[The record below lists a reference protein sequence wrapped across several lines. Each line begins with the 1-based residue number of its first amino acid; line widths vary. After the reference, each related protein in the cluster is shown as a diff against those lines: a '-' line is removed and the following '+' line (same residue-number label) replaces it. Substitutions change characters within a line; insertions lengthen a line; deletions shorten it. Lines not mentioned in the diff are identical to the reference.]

1 MSAAPGE
8 VSEHAVAKTGRTA
21 LALTG
26 LAALGIVFGD
36 IGTSPLYTLKTAFDF
51 LHGDPTPE
59 RILGILSLVIWTL
72 FLITSIKY
80 VTVAMSIDNDGE
92 GGILALMS
100 LLGIKQRQRPVIV
113 VLGLLGAALIYGDGA
128 ITPAISVLSAL
139 EGLDIAAPAVH
150 HYVVPAAVAILLA
163 LFAVQP

>member
-1 MSAAPGE
+1 MASISPE
-8 VSEHAVAKTGRTA
+8 LSEPEIPKATRAG

-51 LHGDPTPE
+51 LSSDPTPE

-80 VTVAMSIDNDGE
+80 VALAMSIDNDGE

-100 LLGIKQRQRPVIV
+100 LLGVQRHRRPAIV
-113 VLGLLGAALIYGDGA
+113 AAGLLGAAFIYGVGA
-128 ITPAISVLSAL
+128 ITPASSVLAAL
-139 EGLDIAAPAVH
+139 EGLDIAAPALQQ
-150 HYVVPAAVAILLA
+150 YEVPA
-163 LFAVQP
+163 